1 MPTDFTRRVS
11 AAVRRLRRGEVA
23 TYGEI
28 AEEAGFP
35 DAARAVGNVL
45 ASVDGLP
52 WWRVVRADGLLTGDH
67 GARQARLLQ
76 REGIVIERDRVG
88 ASRLRSR
95 RGQEPRHRA

>member
-67 GARQARLLQ
+67 GAQQTRLLQ

-88 ASRLRSR
+88 APRLQSR
-95 RGQEPRHRA
+95 RGQGPRHRP